1 MQAVILAAGMGMRLR
16 PLTRRVPKGLL
27 EVGGKALLTRSLESL
42 GASGLERAVI
52 VVGYMGETIR
62 RHLGERLAGV
72 SLRYVDNPR
81 FEATGSMY
89 SLSLARSLLDGPIL
103 LLESD
108 LLYEQRAVETMIAR
122 TGEDAILIAEL
133 LGAGDDVYVCTDQAG
148 RVIALGKELAEE
160 DKTRAAGC
168 LVGISTFSPLFLE
181 EVMAQAERE
190 YAAGLL
196 NRHYEECVLAASL
209 QGRPVKA
216 VHCPDL
222 RWTEIDTLADL
233 ERART
238 EVYPAIVAAEGRP

>member
-1 MQAVILAAGMGMRLR
+1 MQAVILAAGMGVRLR
-16 PLTRRVPKGLL
+16 PLTQRVPKGLL

-42 GASGLERAVI
+42 GASGVDEAVV
-52 VVGYMGETIR
+52 VVGFMGGTIR
-62 RHLGERLAGV
+62 RHLGDCLAGM

-89 SLSLARSLLDGPIL
+89 SLSLARPLLDGPIL

-108 LLYEQRAVETMIAR
+108 LLYERRAVETMVAR
-122 TGEDAILIAEL
+122 TGEDTILIADL
-133 LGAGDDVYVCTDQAG
+133 LGSGDDVYVCTDRTG
-148 RVIALGKELAEE
+148 RITALGKELASE
-160 DKTRAAGC
+160 DRDRAAGC
-168 LVGISTFSPLFLE
+168 LVGISTFTPPFLE

-222 RWTEIDTLADL
+222 RWTEIDTPADL

-238 EVYPAIVAAEGRP
+238 EVYPAIAAAERRS

>member
-16 PLTRRVPKGLL
+16 PLTQRVPKGLL
-27 EVGGKALLTRSLESL
+27 EVGGKALLARSLESL
-42 GASGLERAVI
+42 GASGVNEAVV
-52 VVGYMGETIR
+52 VVGFMGETIR
-62 RHLGERLAGV
+62 RQFGERLAGV
-72 SLRYVDNPR
+72 SLRYLDNPR
-81 FEATGSMY
+81 FETTGSMY
-89 SLSLARSLLDGPIL
+89 SLSLARPWLDGPIL

-108 LLYEQRAVETMIAR
+108 LLYERRAIETMIAR
-122 TGEDAILIAEL
+122 KGEDAILIADL

-148 RVIALGKELAEE
+148 RVLTLGKELAVE
-160 DKTRAAGC
+160 DKARAAGC
-168 LVGISTFSPLFLE
+168 LVGISTFSPLFME

-190 YAAGLL
+190 YTAGLL

-216 VHCPDL
+216 VHCPNL

-238 EVYPAIVAAEGRP
+238 EVYPAIAAAE